1 MLLEAIRRSALRQGD
16 KPAYRCGT
24 ARLSYRQL
32 WSGALRLAAALKAQG
47 AGPVLVWG
55 HKEPAVPLSFLACL
69 LAGRPYV
76 PCDVSCPPARAQS
89 ICRESGASLVLAC
102 APLPPFGDTPVI
114 TPPAPAVLC
123 APGPLPA
130 WEPPSSGDAYIL
142 FTSGSSGQ
150 PKGVRVTLANL
161 EHFTAWFLSL
171 PAMAETA
178 GGVCVNQALYSFD
191 LSVADLYPTWVAG
204 GTLFA
209 LDTACQQDLTALY
222 SALAESGGTRC
233 TCTPSFIRL
242 CLRDPR
248 FCPQLMPRLRA
259 VFFCGDV
266 LPPRAAAA
274 LHQRFPGARLVNAY
288 GPTEAT
294 CAVCAVELAFPLPP
308 GPCPVGRA
316 AGAAVRLCILDEA
329 GRPLPA
335 GRPGEICLVGPS
347 VAAGYLGGAPGG
359 FCTLQG
365 SAAYRTGDQGFL
377 KDGLLW
383 FSGRR
388 DRQVKYKGYRVEPAE
403 LEAALLALSGVRHAA
418 VLALPGPGASVA
430 GLAAFVEWA
439 GRPLAPAALREQLA
453 RTLPAYLLPRRCVSL
468 AAMPFTPAGKPDL
481 RALKE
486 FL

>member
-24 ARLSYRQL
+24 ASLSYRQL

-130 WEPPSSGDAYIL
+130 WEPPCAGGAYIL

-209 LDTACQQDLTALY
+209 LDTACQQELTALY
-222 SALAESGGTRC
+222 SALAESGGTRH
-233 TCTPSFIRL
+233 RW
-242 CLRDPR
+242 PR
-248 FCPQLMPRLRA
+248 WGRKRSPAGRRESA
-259 VFFCGDV
+259 GAGR
-266 LPPRAAAA
+266 PP
-274 LHQRFPGARLVNAY
+274 PGAAERRRKKRQ
-288 GPTEAT
+288 
-294 CAVCAVELAFPLPP
+294 
-308 GPCPVGRA
+308 RA
-316 AGAAVRLCILDEA
+316 AGASAA
-329 GRPLPA
+329 GRSGGPA
-335 GRPGEICLVGPS
+335 GT
-347 VAAGYLGGAPGG
+347 AG
-359 FCTLQG
+359 
-365 SAAYRTGDQGFL
+365 
-377 KDGLLW
+377 
-383 FSGRR
+383 
-388 DRQVKYKGYRVEPAE
+388 
-403 LEAALLALSGVRHAA
+403 
-418 VLALPGPGASVA
+418 
-430 GLAAFVEWA
+430 
-439 GRPLAPAALREQLA
+439 
-453 RTLPAYLLPRRCVSL
+453 
-468 AAMPFTPAGKPDL
+468 
-481 RALKE
+481 
-486 FL
+486 